1 MLIVDLSVDT
11 GTWIREMV
19 ENSDGVFGFVGM
31 MACHDVCPKELALL
45 EVYACLRR
53 KVLTTK
59 IRNL

>member
-1 MLIVDLSVDT
+1 
-11 GTWIREMV
+11 MV